1 MGAGRGGQSPG
12 NVPLTRPAPRPQP
25 RLPHLLHAQEGPKGP
40 GGPGPAAAALWAS
53 RTRGLVT
60 AGLAPPRLGFED
72 QDQDGEGGWPGCVA
86 WNKTQASTCV
96 CLCGCSWGVGTR
108 AGTAGVVGHLRGG
121 NRRGQV
127 CSPYRT
133 PLLCKPAC
141 LSFPSR
147 TLPASVSPLVPC
159 LGFPSDS
166 CLSRF
171 PLWCPACLGFPSGTL
186 PASLSPLLLN
196 FPVSPHPFSS
206 PVYPASV
213 SPAATWP
220 TSFSPRDP
228 AWPKAPP
235 SSPAPGVPLFPTGRG
250 LPDTICPSPR
260 NKGTLH
266 PCPTHDISTG
276 VLRLRDQISSGTHV
290 WVQFPP
296 GPEGSCHR
304 PKRP

>member
-12 NVPLTRPAPRPQP
+12 NVPLTRPAPHPQP

-96 CLCGCSWGVGTR
+96 CLCGCSWGVGT
-108 AGTAGVVGHLRGG
+108 GLGQLGWWVISVGGIGG
-121 NRRGQV
+121 AKSVHPTGPL
-127 CSPYRT
+127 CS
-133 PLLCKPAC
+133 AN
-141 LSFPSR
+141 
-147 TLPASVSPLVPC
+147 LPALVSPLEPC
-159 LGFPSDS
+159 LP
-166 CLSRF
+166 RF

-196 FPVSPHPFSS
+196 FPVSPHLFSS

-235 SSPAPGVPLFPTGRG
+235 SSPAPGAPLFPTGRG